1 MFTWK
6 DYHVE
11 ERRREEERH
20 EANRQR
26 LIKAAMSSRES
37 AIFHVK
43 LAIGKRLVAMGTRM
57 QERCREMAA
66 IYPELTKEL
75 LEGRTSSL

>member
-1 MFTWK
+1 MFTWR

-11 ERRREEERH
+11 DRRREEERH

-37 AIFHVK
+37 AVFHLQ
-43 LAIGKRLVAMGTRM
+43 LAIGKRLVAWGTDM
-57 QERCREMAA
+57 QKRCQEMAA
-66 IYPELTKEL
+66 IYPELTNEL
-75 LEGRTSSL
+75 LEGRTTSL